1 VDFQICVYTS
11 PAVDLLYFLST
22 SPSPDVIENQKNVL
36 LDEYLGT
43 LSTTMKQLN
52 CETQPPTKDELKASL
67 KRRAAY
73 GMIASF
79 IVLPILLCSKSEAK
93 DFNEILGTDAV
104 RNPGL
109 KSESFKKIM
118 IKRLPLY
125 DEWGLLDL

>member
-11 PAVDLLYFLST
+11 PAIDLLYFLST
-22 SPSPDVIENQKNVL
+22 SPSPDVIENQKNIL

-67 KRRAAY
+67 KRRTAY

-79 IVLPILLCSKSEAK
+79 TVLPLVLCSKSEAK
-93 DFNEILGTDAV
+93 DF
-104 RNPGL
+104 PGL
-109 KSESFKKIM
+109 KSESYKKLM

-125 DEWGLLDL
+125 DDWGLLDL